1 MLNTDAF
8 LLKKKSSWEENI
20 QFQFNYVY
28 TTDTEQK
35 VRRLS
40 FEIKKWRKYKKT
52 EIKKQNKTTTTKIE
66 EKEEKRYL
74 SVFVILFPRFH

>member
-52 EIKKQNKTTTTKIE
+52 EIKKQNKTTTKIE